1 MGFAPKRKSE
11 SDKPHPLEEIV
22 LSMAKTGE
30 IVDVSSVS
38 YKLAGGFFVGN
49 KKANK
54 AYRLVAAD
62 VLCYM
67 TDQGKLVQH
76 GEWDSKDISEG
87 GPRFSL
93 A

>member
-1 MGFAPKRKSE
+1 MGFPQKMMSKY
-11 SDKPHPLEEIV
+11 DKPHPLEEIV
-22 LSMAKTGE
+22 LSMAKSGE

-38 YKLAGGFFVGN
+38 YKLSGGFFVGN
-49 KKANK
+49 QRANK

-62 VLCYM
+62 VLSYM

-76 GEWDSKDISEG
+76 GEWDSKDISKG
-87 GPRFSL
+87 GPCFSL